1 MGGKHIVIIDFQI
14 NQGAGSWSQIREA
27 VRAVEEAGFSTVW
40 NLDHFSGEMFQSE
53 SMFECFTTLT
63 AWACE
68 TSRINIGTLV
78 TNINNRHPG
87 LLANI
92 VSTLQDVSDGRLILG
107 VGAGAAPSSPWG
119 AEQRALGIEMLPTM
133 AQRHQRLLT
142 NIETMRHLWSQDR
155 HESFRGFPRPH
166 RTPRVIAGTN
176 SIELATLAGTHLDGV
191 NTRFN
196 HPQRGAI
203 VRAACTAAAHHTDF
217 DVSVWA
223 PFVPEYADPEHSF
236 YKELLAEGV
245 TRLILFESGSP
256 EPARIAAMSRYL
268 R

>member
-1 MGGKHIVIIDFQI
+1 MIIDFQI

-203 VRAACTAAAHHTDF
+203 MRAALTAAAHHTDF